1 MADAATRKRKSRAKM
16 SEEERRAARAA
27 DAERKRKKRQ
37 EDSLEKKEGV
47 RKQDRTQHQ
56 ASRRAASEE
65 IKEGVRK
72 QNRTQHQASR
82 RAEGGYSRYR
92 TEIEKSTRLR
102 QADPPD
108 GEELIFHERDAI
120 NSLLMYHH
128 RSGVE
133 HTLPALRYIGVFA
146 YKTTNE
152 LPFNTKK

>member
-47 RKQDRTQHQ
+47 RKQNRTQHQ

-72 QNRTQHQASR
+72 QDRAQHQASR

-120 NSLLMYHH
+120 NSLLMCHH

-133 HTLPALRYIGVFA
+133 HTLPALRYI
-146 YKTTNE
+146 E
-152 LPFNTKK
+152 LRFGALSSSLLYI

>member
-56 ASRRAASEE
+56 ASRRA
-65 IKEGVRK
+65 
-72 QNRTQHQASR
+72 
-82 RAEGGYSRYR
+82 EGGYSRYR

-120 NSLLMYHH
+120 NALLMYHH

-133 HTLPALRYIGVFA
+133 HTLPALRYI
-146 YKTTNE
+146 E
-152 LPFNTKK
+152 LRFGALSSSLLYI